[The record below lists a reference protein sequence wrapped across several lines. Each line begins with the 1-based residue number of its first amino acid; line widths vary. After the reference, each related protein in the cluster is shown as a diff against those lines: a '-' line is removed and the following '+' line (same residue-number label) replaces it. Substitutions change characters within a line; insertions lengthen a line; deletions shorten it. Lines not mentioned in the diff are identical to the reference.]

1 MSRRALQIFS
11 LIAAFAALAL
21 SLVACGGGSS
31 ASQEE
36 LDRAR
41 NEGVAKARQQAKIQD
56 IEKQLN
62 SLKKN
67 GSSTQASPPPAP
79 SGSTAAPTSSGGST
93 SCGGSLSVGPNTT
106 CGFAT
111 NVEADYFSEIGSGSG
126 SVYSYSPTTGQYYS
140 MYCSAGSPH
149 VCTGGHDASVYFP

>member
-1 MSRRALQIFS
+1 MSRRALKIFG
-11 LIAAFAALAL
+11 LIIAFVAFAL
-21 SLVACGGGSS
+21 SLSACGGDSS

-41 NEGVAKARQQAKIQD
+41 NEGVAKARQQGKIQD
-56 IEKQLN
+56 IEKQLK

-67 GSSTQASPPPAP
+67 GSSNQGPPPP
-79 SGSTAAPTSSGGST
+79 SGSSTTSSTGGSA
-93 SCGGSLSVGPNTT
+93 SCGGFLSAGPNTT
-106 CGFAT
+106 CGFAA

-126 SVYSYSPTTGQYYS
+126 PVYSYSPTTGQYYS

>member
-1 MSRRALQIFS
+1 MSRSLLQM
-11 LIAAFAALAL
+11 LGAAAVFVAFAL
-21 SLVACGGGSS
+21 SLAACGDSG

-41 NEGVAKARQQAKIQD
+41 KEGVAKARQQGKIDD
-56 IEKQLN
+56 IEKQLK

-67 GSSTQASPPPAP
+67 GRAPNSTPPPA
-79 SGSTAAPTSSGGST
+79 GSSSSSSGST

-106 CGFAT
+106 CGFAA
-111 NVEADYFSEIGSGSG
+111 NVETDYFAEIGSGPG
-126 SVYSYSPTTGQYYS
+126 TVYSYSPTTRRYYS

-149 VCTGGHDASVYFP
+149 VCTGGNNASVYFP

>member
-1 MSRRALQIFS
+1 MSRPALQIFGV
-11 LIAAFAALAL
+11 IAVLAVLAL
-21 SLVACGGGSS
+21 SLAACGGDSG

-41 NEGVAKARQQAKIQD
+41 REGVAKARQQAKIDD
-56 IEKQLN
+56 IEKQLK

-67 GSSTQASPPPAP
+67 GSPSQGSPPPT
-79 SGSTAAPTSSGGST
+79 SESSTAATGGST
-93 SCGGSLSVGPNTT
+93 SCGGTLSVGPNTT
-106 CGFAT
+106 CGFAA
-111 NVEADYFSEIGSGSG
+111 NVESDYFSEIGSGSG
-126 SVYSYSPTTGQYYS
+126 SVYSYSPTTGQYYT

>member
-1 MSRRALQIFS
+1 MSRHALQIFGFV
-11 LIAAFAALAL
+11 AVFATLVL
-21 SLVACGGGSS
+21 SLAACGGDSG

-41 NEGVAKARQQAKIQD
+41 KEGVAKARQQGKIED
-56 IEKQLN
+56 IEKQLK

-67 GSSTQASPPPAP
+67 GNSSQGSPPPSESSSTAS
-79 SGSTAAPTSSGGST
+79 SGSA

-111 NVEADYFSEIGSGSG
+111 NVESDYFSEIGSGSG
-126 SVYSYSPTTGQYYS
+126 SVYSYSPTTGRYYT
-140 MYCSAGSPH
+140 MYCTAGAPH
-149 VCTGGHDASVYFP
+149 ICTGGNDASVYFP

>member
-1 MSRRALQIFS
+1 MSRRALQIFG
-11 LIAAFAALAL
+11 LIVAFAAFAL
-21 SLVACGGGSS
+21 SLSACGGDSS

-41 NEGVAKARQQAKIQD
+41 NEGVAKARQQSKIQD
-56 IEKQLN
+56 IEKQLK

-67 GSSTQASPPPAP
+67 GSSNQGSPPPP
-79 SGSTAAPTSSGGST
+79 SGSTPTSNGGGAT

-106 CGFAT
+106 CGFAA